1 MAHGAPI
8 LDTALSPGRGQPVTP
23 APSCGIPVAL
33 ACVRGNSA
41 CALPQNC
48 SRETESG
55 RYSSPLN
62 YSMAYFVSLTGSHDS
77 PGIELPRKHA
87 RATKSGRR
95 PSPSSHSTPYSVS
108 LAYPCGS
115 RHPSAHTHARRMM
128 QNQNRNHQLACGLAI
143 IPTCVPLAQ
152 LDRASASG
160 AEGRGFESHRGHH
173 FSTMQSTK
181 RAIP

>member
-1 MAHGAPI
+1 MR
-8 LDTALSPGRGQPVTP
+8 PGPRACPVAQQGGVTL

-33 ACVRGNSA
+33 ACVRGVPA
-41 CALPQNC
+41 CTLPRDR
-48 SRETESG
+48 SRETELG
-55 RYSSPLN
+55 RYSSPLS
-62 YSMAYFVSLTGSHDS
+62 YSTAYSVTLTGSHDG
-77 PGIELPRKHA
+77 PDIELPRKHA
-87 RATKSGRR
+87 RGGGTRASSVTLTCSHDSSR
-95 PSPSSHSTPYSVS
+95 PPART
-108 LAYPCGS
+108 
-115 RHPSAHTHARRMM
+115 HTRRMM
-128 QNQNRNHQLACGLAI
+128 QNQNRNRQLACGLAI